1 MAETPVTAPRLIH
14 GLALLV
20 PVAGWLDWIGA
31 GPVPVFI
38 VSCLAILPLAGLMGE
53 ATEQLAERSGPGLG
67 GLLNATFGNAAEL
80 IIGFMALRAGET
92 AIVKAS
98 ITGSILGN
106 LLMVLGLAML
116 VGGWRRQELTFN
128 RLAAESAGGTMLLA
142 VVALVLPA
150 IYAQV
155 TEHSSP
161 AHIESLSLDI
171 SFVLIAT
178 YAASL
183 VFQFRTHRRLVA
195 PAAPSPAG
203 GGRRNEDDDDRD
215 LVDSVTGRSP
225 AAWTVTRSLV
235 TLFVAAAAIG
245 VVSEFLVGA
254 VDEAGAELGLSK
266 VFRGVIVIAVVG
278 NAAEHS
284 TAILGA
290 REGQMDL
297 ALGIAMGSAMQI
309 ALFVAPVLVIAGHL
323 IGHPM
328 GLEFTV
334 LEVSAVMLSV
344 MTVSYLVL
352 DGRTNWFEGV
362 QLLAIYAILA
372 MTFYFL

>member
-183 VFQFRTHRRLVA
+183 VFQFRTHRGLVA
-195 PAAPSPAG
+195 PAAPPAA
-203 GGRRNEDDDDRD
+203 GGRRRDEHDDDREP
-215 LVDSVTGRSP
+215 VDSVTGQSP

-266 VFRGVIVIAVVG
+266 VFMGVIVIAVVG

-284 TAILGA
+284 TAILVA
-290 REGQMDL
+290 RKGQMDL

>member
-266 VFRGVIVIAVVG
+266 VFMGVIVIAVVG

-284 TAILGA
+284 TAILVA
-290 REGQMDL
+290 RKGQMDL

>member
-183 VFQFRTHRRLVA
+183 VFQFRTHRGLVA
-195 PAAPSPAG
+195 PAPPPAAG
-203 GGRRNEDDDDRD
+203 GGRRDEHDDDRE

-266 VFRGVIVIAVVG
+266 VFMGVIVIAVVG

-284 TAILGA
+284 TAILVA
-290 REGQMDL
+290 RKGQMDL

>member
-1 MAETPVTAPRLIH
+1 MKRVIQ
-14 GLALLV
+14 GLVLLV
-20 PVAGWLDWIGA
+20 PVAGWLDWIDA
-31 GPVPVFI
+31 GPVPVFV
-38 VSCLAILPLAGLMGE
+38 VSCLAILPLAATMGE

-80 IIGFMALRAGET
+80 IIGFAALRAGEIE
-92 AIVKAS
+92 IVKAS

-116 VGGWRRQELTFN
+116 VGGWRRHELRFN
-128 RLAAESAGGTMLLA
+128 RLAAESASGMMLLG

-150 IYAQV
+150 IYAAV
-155 TEHSSP
+155 TDHRSP
-161 AHIESLSLDI
+161 EHIESLSLDI
-171 SFVLIAT
+171 SFVLIAS

-183 VFQFRTHRRLVA
+183 VFQFRTHRHLVG
-195 PAAPSPAG
+195 PAPSDTSGGAGRAEDPA
-203 GGRRNEDDDDRD
+203 
-215 LVDSVTGRSP
+215 SIS
-225 AAWTVTRSLV
+225 WSVTRSVATLV
-235 TLFVAAAAIG
+235 VAAAAIA

-254 VDEAGAELGLSK
+254 VDEAGTELGLGK
-266 VFRGVIVIAVVG
+266 IFMGVIVIAVVG

-284 TAILGA
+284 TAVLVA
-290 REGQMDL
+290 RKGQMDL

-323 IGHPM
+323 IGSPL

-334 LEVSAVMLSV
+334 LEVAAVMLSV
-344 MTVSYLVL
+344 MAVSYLVL

-362 QLLAIYAILA
+362 QLLAIYTILA
-372 MTFYFL
+372 MTFFFL

>member
-1 MAETPVTAPRLIH
+1 VTAPRLIH

-183 VFQFRTHRRLVA
+183 VFQFRTHRGLVA
-195 PAAPSPAG
+195 PAPPPAAG
-203 GGRRNEDDDDRD
+203 GGRRDEHDDDRE

-266 VFRGVIVIAVVG
+266 VFMGVIVIAVVG

-284 TAILGA
+284 TAILVA
-290 REGQMDL
+290 RKGQMDL

>member
-183 VFQFRTHRRLVA
+183 VFQFRTHRGLVA
-195 PAAPSPAG
+195 PAATPAAG
-203 GGRRNEDDDDRD
+203 GGRRDEDDDDRE
-215 LVDSVTGRSP
+215 LVDSVTGGSP
-225 AAWTVTRSLV
+225 PAWTVTRSLV

-266 VFRGVIVIAVVG
+266 VFMGVIVIAVVG

-284 TAILGA
+284 TAILVA
-290 REGQMDL
+290 RKGQMDL